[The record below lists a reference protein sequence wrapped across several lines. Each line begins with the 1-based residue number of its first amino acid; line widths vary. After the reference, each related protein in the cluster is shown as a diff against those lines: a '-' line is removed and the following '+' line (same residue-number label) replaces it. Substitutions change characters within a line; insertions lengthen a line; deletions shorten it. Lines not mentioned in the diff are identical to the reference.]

1 MESTPLPPVKN
12 FLLLLMAVTAF
23 AQMRAAGYWEEYQAK
38 LKKDGPGP
46 VMEKFINEGAATHA
60 NDPDY
65 YAASANYWC
74 RAASSVLIST
84 KPAGKGDLVLTD
96 QKTGKPVGSISL
108 EDGSD
113 PEYDQKAV
121 KILEEG
127 NKRFPW
133 RADIALGLASL
144 QFKTGNPK
152 SCTETL
158 LGLLA
163 TAQKNPS
170 ALRWMG
176 DAPLP
181 GPPQDFIPNSV
192 YDYCAKLYKLNDTKA
207 DSCCRQLCEEMVRIY
222 PENPKPLNLL
232 AALANADHK
241 PDEALGWLQKAHAAD
256 PKDALVLMNLA
267 DMSRKLGK
275 NKEAIDAWK
284 EVIALPQADEDSK
297 REAQASINKLQQPP
311 SPSTPSTPRK

>member
-1 MESTPLPPVKN
+1 MKN
-12 FLLLLMAVTAF
+12 YLLLLMAVTAF
-23 AQMRAAGYWEEYQAK
+23 AQIRAAGYWEEYQAK
-38 LKKDGPGP
+38 LKNDGPGP

-84 KPAGKGDLVLTD
+84 KPAAKGDLVITD
-96 QKTGKPVGSISL
+96 QKTGKPVGSISS
-108 EDGSD
+108 EGGSD
-113 PEYDQKAV
+113 PKFHQKAV

-127 NKRFPW
+127 MKRFPW

-144 QFKTGNPK
+144 QLKTGNPK
-152 SCTETL
+152 ACTETL

-176 DAPLP
+176 DRPLP
-181 GPPQDFIPNSV
+181 RSPKDFIPESV
-192 YDYCAKLYKLNDTKA
+192 YDYCAKLYELNDRNA
-207 DSCCRQLCEEMVRIY
+207 DPCCRQLCEEMIRIY

-232 AALANADHK
+232 AALADADHK
-241 PDEALGWLQKAHAAD
+241 TEEALGWLQKAHAAD

-275 NKEAIDAWK
+275 TNEALEAWK
-284 EVIALPQADEDSK
+284 QVVTLPEADEASK
-297 REAQASINKLQQPP
+297 LEAQASINKLQQSA